1 MMEPRSPRE
10 LWSATPTATRQR
22 IPAIFASPM
31 RTTTSTTYE
40 AVVPS
45 CASALPTS
53 SSKSLNSPLLA
64 LPLHPTPVLT
74 HECSQY
80 YDTMDTGLNSRMRAQ
95 ALIQSSVFTNV
106 GKKAIFSES
115 SSQVGYVVVQDVVLG
130 GESVNTAPV
139 GTLTA
144 SSFPYTYTL
153 LGSGNV
159 AARVPRE
166 AGQILTF

>member
-1 MMEPRSPRE
+1 
-10 LWSATPTATRQR
+10 
-22 IPAIFASPM
+22 
-31 RTTTSTTYE
+31 
-40 AVVPS
+40 
-45 CASALPTS
+45 
-53 SSKSLNSPLLA
+53 
-64 LPLHPTPVLT
+64 
-74 HECSQY
+74 
-80 YDTMDTGLNSRMRAQ
+80 MDTGLNSRMRAQ